1 MPRCSLN
8 RKKYKVSDLSKWLIG
23 KMYELKMTQADMAE
37 LIGISQPA
45 FSNRMKKG
53 IFSYAELLIILDKLK
68 ATDEEIL
75 RLMKM

>member
-8 RKKYKVSDLSKWLIG
+8 RKKYKVSDLSKWLAG
-23 KMYELKMTQADMAE
+23 KMYELKLSQSDMAE

-45 FSNRMKKG
+45 FSNRMRKG
-53 IFSYAELLIILDKLK
+53 IFSYSELLAILDKLK

-75 RLMKM
+75 KLMKM